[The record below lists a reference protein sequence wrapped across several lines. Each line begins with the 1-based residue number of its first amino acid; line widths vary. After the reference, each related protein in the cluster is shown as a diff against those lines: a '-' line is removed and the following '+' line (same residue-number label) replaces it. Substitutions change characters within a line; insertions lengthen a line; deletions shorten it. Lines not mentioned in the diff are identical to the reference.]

1 MTYGADVDSRGTTP
15 ITNSIELRI
24 ALNDR
29 LVQDTSVKFRD
40 WGQIV
45 LRGLS
50 PVNSTSGEVD
60 TTTGNLIGIEMLIRA
75 TVKTDS
81 CTVPELFRL
90 VHSMAVPVATPLQR
104 IHATKSAPHFVNL

>member
-1 MTYGADVDSRGTTP
+1 MTYGADVDSRGTMP

-90 VHSMAVPVATPLQR
+90 VHSMTVPVATPLQ
-104 IHATKSAPHFVNL
+104 ATKSAPHFVNL